1 MSDGGGDNVVWL
13 RHDNASL
20 GRIHGRLSRIE
31 ARLERFG
38 SGGGGMD
45 AWQQSVENRLSQL
58 DGHVLDL
65 RTDIRGLRTEMGA
78 HFRWLYGLLVL
89 SFAAVLGVMAR
100 GFGWV

>member
-1 MSDGGGDNVVWL
+1 MSRTDDPQGTNVDWTLLERRRRQRRRGGG
-13 RHDNASL
+13 A
-20 GRIHGRLSRIE
+20 
-31 ARLERFG
+31 

-100 GFGWV
+100 GFGWL